1 MLRKGL
7 GIDIG
12 STQISICALE
22 GGLLLR
28 EPNVAA
34 IEPETGKVLEAGH
47 EATRLAKEM
56 PGRIKLCWPAWDSV
70 VKNAAVLSAIVR
82 IFLHRALGRTVLRPH
97 AMVSIPCDLT
107 EAQVNATED
116 ALLAA
121 GIGRVHLLEAP
132 LCAALG
138 VGFDFSIPT
147 AQMLIHIGASR
158 TEAAVIFLGDML
170 VHKTA
175 HVGGNQFDAAIVRY
189 MQEKYQLAI
198 SHRTAEQI
206 KIRLAMVADHTDIK
220 RLDVK
225 GRDLKTREQRVV
237 SISSDKMKDALKEV
251 LVPVMD
257 VACAMI
263 EGTADEIRVDIAKGG
278 VVLTGGGVLPGMDQF
293 LADFMGV
300 RATVATNA
308 DTAAAEGAAKAL
320 AKLR

>member
-1 MLRKGL
+1 MLRKEI

-12 STQISICALE
+12 STQISICTQD

-34 IEPETGKVLEAGH
+34 LDPDTGKVLAAGQEA
-47 EATRLAKEM
+47 LQLYKDM
-56 PGRIKLCWPAWDSV
+56 PGRIQLCRPAWDGV
-70 VKNAAVLSAIVR
+70 VKYASVFSTILR
-82 IFLHRALGRTVLRPH
+82 TFLRRALGRTLLRPY

-107 EAQVNATED
+107 EAQINATED
-116 ALLAA
+116 ALLTA
-121 GIGRVHLLEAP
+121 GVGRVHLLEAP

-138 VGFDFSIPT
+138 VGFDFSVPQ

-175 HVGGNQFDAAIVRY
+175 HVGGEQFDAAIVRY
-189 MQEKYQLAI
+189 MREKHQLAI
-198 SHRTAEQI
+198 SMRTAEQI
-206 KIRLAMVADHTDIK
+206 KIRLAIVADHTEIK
-220 RLDVK
+220 KQDVR
-225 GRDLKTREQRVV
+225 GRDIKTRELRVV
-237 SISSDKMKDALKEV
+237 TLTSDKMKDALKEV
-251 LVPVMD
+251 LLPVMD

-278 VVLTGGGVLPGMDQF
+278 VVFTGGGVLQGMDQF